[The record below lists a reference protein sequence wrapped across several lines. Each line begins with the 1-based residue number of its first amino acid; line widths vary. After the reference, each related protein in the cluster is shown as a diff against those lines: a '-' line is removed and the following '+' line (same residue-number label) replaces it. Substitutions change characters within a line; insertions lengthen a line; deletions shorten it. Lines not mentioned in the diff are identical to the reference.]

1 MSLIV
6 FFLQKLFP
14 TKKEVDK
21 MFANLRLGTKIT
33 LGFAVVILIF
43 GIVTLIGW
51 RGITSSSEGFTV
63 YRSLARHSNLT
74 GRLQANMLMARMNV
88 KDFIISG
95 SKKDIQ
101 QYRERLDKMKR
112 FLAQSQKEIKN
123 KSRAEKIQFIA
134 DHIKKYEVG
143 FDEVVKL
150 KAKRNDLLDNTL
162 NKIGPQMERTLTAMM
177 KTAEGDNN
185 SRGAYMIGITLRN
198 LLLGRLYVIKFLD
211 TNGVKEVKRVGSEFA
226 EMNDDVQKLEQEITN
241 PKIRELLAG
250 VTKNRDI
257 YFNVFK
263 QLVATI
269 NSRNKI
275 IKGDLDVIGPKVAAL
290 TEQVKLEIKA
300 EQDEMGPILVR
311 RNQKNIWMISLF
323 GLLATIIGILLA
335 VFITRSITR
344 PLNVAIDSL
353 KQGTDQVAAASGQ
366 IAGSSQQ
373 LAEGASEQAAGLEET
388 SSSLEEMASMTR
400 KNSENAGQANI
411 LMNQTNTIVIDAQR
425 LMDDLKTAMNE
436 ISKAS
441 NDTSKIIKT
450 IDEIA
455 FQTNLL
461 ALNAA
466 VEAAR
471 AGEAGAGFAIVA
483 DEVRNL
489 AMRAAAA
496 AKDTEALIA
505 DTVNKVDGGN
515 DLLKSSNET
524 FSQVAESSTKVTQLV
539 NEIAAASKEQSQGV
553 DQISK
558 AVSEMDKVV
567 QANAALSEESASA
580 SEQLN
585 AQAATLKDVT
595 QDLAALARGRDSGDS
610 RTIAHRAE
618 DISSAGNN
626 LKLPSLS

>member
-1 MSLIV
+1 ML
-6 FFLQKLFP
+6 
-14 TKKEVDK
+14 
-21 MFANLRLGTKIT
+21 ANLRLGTKIT

-43 GIVTLIGW
+43 GIVTLVGW
-51 RGITSSSEGFTV
+51 RGITSSSEGFSV

-74 GRLQANMLMARMNV
+74 GRLQANMLMTRMNV
-88 KDFIISG
+88 KNFIISG
-95 SKKDIQ
+95 SKKDIKH
-101 QYRERLDKMKR
+101 YHERLDKMKI
-112 FLAQSQKEIKN
+112 FLAQSREEIKN
-123 KSRAEKIQFIA
+123 KARAEKIKFIA
-134 DHIKKYEVG
+134 DHIKNYEVG
-143 FDEVVKL
+143 FNKVVKL

-162 NKIGPQMERTLTAMM
+162 NKIGPQMERTLTTMM
-177 KTAEGDNN
+177 KSAERDNN
-185 SRGAYMIGITLRN
+185 SRTAYMIGITLRN
-198 LLLGRLYVIKFLD
+198 LLLGRLYVVKFLD
-211 TNGVKEVKRVGSEFA
+211 TNGVKEVKRVESEFA
-226 EMNDDVQKLEQEITN
+226 EMNDDIQKLEQEIIN
-241 PKIRELLAG
+241 PESRQLLAG
-250 VTKNRDI
+250 VAKNRNV
-257 YFNVFK
+257 YFNAFK

-269 NSRNKI
+269 NARNKI

-300 EQDEMGPILVR
+300 EQDNMGPRLVR
-311 RNQKNIWMISLF
+311 RNQRNVWMISIF
-323 GLLATIIGILLA
+323 GLLATVIGILLA

-344 PLNVAIDSL
+344 PLNTAIDSL
-353 KQGTDQVAAASGQ
+353 KQGTDLVAAASGQ

-400 KNSENAGQANI
+400 RNSENAGQASG
-411 LMNQTNTIVIDAQR
+411 LMNQTNTIVAEAQR
-425 LMDDLKTAMNE
+425 MMDDLRTAMNE

-496 AKDTEALIA
+496 AKETETLIA

-524 FSQVAESSTKVTQLV
+524 FSRVAESSTKVTQLV
-539 NEIAAASKEQSQGV
+539 NEIAEASEEQSQGV
-553 DQISK
+553 NQISK

-585 AQAATLKDVT
+585 AQAAALKDVT
-595 QDLAALARGRDSGDS
+595 QDLVALARGRGSGGS
-610 RTIAHRAE
+610 GAAAHRAK
-618 DISSAGNN
+618 DTSLTGNN
-626 LKLPSLS
+626 LKLPSPS

>member
-1 MSLIV
+1 
-6 FFLQKLFP
+6 
-14 TKKEVDK
+14 
-21 MFANLRLGTKIT
+21 MFANMRLGTKIT

-43 GIVTLIGW
+43 GIVTIVGW
-51 RGITSSSEGFTV
+51 RGITGSSEGFTI

-74 GRLQANMLMARMNV
+74 GRLQANMLMTRMNV
-88 KDFIISG
+88 KNFIISG

-101 QYRERLDKMKR
+101 QYHERFDKMKR
-112 FLAQSQKEIKN
+112 FLIQSQKEIKN
-123 KSRAEKIQFIA
+123 KARAEKIKFIVN
-134 DHIKKYEVG
+134 HIKNYEIG
-143 FDEVVKL
+143 FNKVVKL

-162 NKIGPQMERTLTAMM
+162 NKIGPQMERTLTIMM
-177 KTAEGDNN
+177 KSAEQDNN
-185 SRGAYMIGITLRN
+185 PSGAYLTGITLRN

-211 TNGVKEVKRVGSEFA
+211 TNGVKEVKRVESEFA
-226 EMNDDVQKLEQEITN
+226 KINDDIHKLDQEIKN
-241 PKIRELLAG
+241 PKSRQLLAG
-250 VTKNRDI
+250 VKKNRDI
-257 YFNVFK
+257 YFNAFQ

-290 TEQVKLEIKA
+290 TEEVKLGIKA
-300 EQDEMGPILVR
+300 EQDRMGPKLVR
-311 RNQKNIWMISLF
+311 QNQRNIWMISLL

-335 VFITRSITR
+335 IFITRSITR
-344 PLNVAIDSL
+344 PLNAAIDSM

-388 SSSLEEMASMTR
+388 SSSLEEMSSMTR
-400 KNSENAGQANI
+400 HNSDNAGQASI
-411 LMNQTNTIVIDAQR
+411 LMNQTNTIVVDAQK
-425 LMDDLKTAMNE
+425 LMDDLKTAMSE

-496 AKDTEALIA
+496 AKETETLIA
-505 DTVNKVDGGN
+505 HTVNKVDGGN
-515 DLLKSSNET
+515 DLLKSSNKT
-524 FSQVAESSTKVTQLV
+524 FSQVAESSTKVTQLI

-553 DQISK
+553 NQISK

-585 AQAATLKDVT
+585 AQTATLKDVT
-595 QDLAALARGRDSGDS
+595 QDLVALARGRNSGDTS
-610 RTIAHRAE
+610 AVVHRAK
-618 DISSAGNN
+618 DTSPASNN
-626 LKLPSLS
+626 LRLPSPPS

>member
-1 MSLIV
+1 
-6 FFLQKLFP
+6 
-14 TKKEVDK
+14 
-21 MFANLRLGTKIT
+21 MFANMKLGTKIT

-43 GIVTLIGW
+43 GTVTIVGW
-51 RGITSSSEGFTV
+51 LGITGSSAGFTT
-63 YRSLARHSNLT
+63 YRSLARHSNLA
-74 GRLQANMLMARMNV
+74 GRLQANMLMTRMNV
-88 KDFIISG
+88 KNFIISG
-95 SKKDIQ
+95 SKEDIQ
-101 QYRERLDKMKR
+101 QYHEYLNKMKR
-112 FLAQSQKEIKN
+112 FLIQSQKEITNKARAQKIKFIVNHVKN
-123 KSRAEKIQFIA
+123 
-134 DHIKKYEVG
+134 YEFG
-143 FDEVVKL
+143 FDKVVKL

-162 NKIGPQMERTLTAMM
+162 NKIGPQMEITLTTMM
-177 KTAEGDNN
+177 KSAEQDSNTR
-185 SRGAYMIGITLRN
+185 SAYLIGITLRN

-211 TNGVKEVKRVGSEFA
+211 TNAVTDVKRVESEFA
-226 EMNDDVQKLEQEITN
+226 RMNDDVQKLDQEITN
-241 PKIRELLAG
+241 PKSRQLLAG
-250 VTKNRDI
+250 VKKNKDI
-257 YFNVFK
+257 YFNAFQ

-275 IKGDLDVIGPKVAAL
+275 IKGNLDVIGPKVASL

-300 EQDEMGPILVR
+300 EQDRMGPELVR
-311 RNQKNIWMISLF
+311 RNQRNIWMISLF
-323 GLLATIIGILLA
+323 GLLATIIGILFA
-335 VFITRSITR
+335 IFITRSITK
-344 PLNVAIDSL
+344 PLNAAIDSL

-400 KNSENAGQANI
+400 QNSENAGQASI
-411 LMNQTNTIVIDAQR
+411 LMNQTNTTVIDAQK
-425 LMDDLKTAMNE
+425 LMDDLKTAMNG

-496 AKDTEALIA
+496 AKETETLIA

-515 DLLKSSNET
+515 NLLKSSNET
-524 FSQVAESSTKVTQLV
+524 FSLVAESSTKVTQLID
-539 NEIAAASKEQSQGV
+539 EIAAASKEQSQGV
-553 DQISK
+553 NQISK

-585 AQAATLKDVT
+585 AQAAALKDVT
-595 QDLAALARGRDSGDS
+595 QDLAALARGRDSGGTS
-610 RTIAHRAE
+610 ATAHRAK
-618 DISSAGNN
+618 DTSLTGNN
-626 LKLPSLS
+626 LKRPSLS

>member
-1 MSLIV
+1 
-6 FFLQKLFP
+6 
-14 TKKEVDK
+14 
-21 MFANLRLGTKIT
+21 MFANLRLSTKIT
-33 LGFAVVILIF
+33 LGFAAVILIF
-43 GIVTLIGW
+43 GIVSFVGW

-74 GRLQANMLMARMNV
+74 GRLQANMLMTRMHV
-88 KDFIISG
+88 KNFIISG
-95 SKKDIQ
+95 SHKDIQ
-101 QYRERLDKMKR
+101 QYYERLEKMKR
-112 FLAQSQKEIKN
+112 FLSQSQKEIKN
-123 KSRAEKIQFIA
+123 KTRAQKIKFIA
-134 DHIKKYEVG
+134 GHIKNYEAG
-143 FDEVVKL
+143 FEKVVKL

-162 NKIGPQMERTLTAMM
+162 NKIGPQMEKALTTMM
-177 KTAEGDNN
+177 KTAERDNN
-185 SRGAYMIGITLRN
+185 SHGAYMIGITLRN

-211 TNGVKEVKRVGSEFA
+211 TNGVKEVKRVESEFA
-226 EMNDDVQKLEQEITN
+226 GMNDDIQKLDQEITN
-241 PKIRELLAG
+241 PKIRQLLAG

-257 YFNVFK
+257 YFNAFK

-275 IKGDLDVIGPKVAAL
+275 IKGELDVIGPKVAAL
-290 TEQVKLEIKA
+290 TEQVKLGIKA
-300 EQDEMGPILVR
+300 EQDRMGPVLVR
-311 RNQKNIWMISLF
+311 RNQRNIWMITMF
-323 GLLATIIGILLA
+323 GLLATVIGILFA
-335 VFITRSITR
+335 IFITRSITR
-344 PLNVAIDSL
+344 PLNAAVDTL
-353 KQGTDQVAAASGQ
+353 RQGTDQVAAASGQ

-400 KNSENAGQANI
+400 RNSDNAGQASI
-411 LMNQTNTIVIDAQR
+411 LMNQTNTVVIDTQK
-425 LMDDLKTAMNE
+425 LMGDLKTAMDG

-496 AKDTEALIA
+496 AKETETLIA
-505 DTVNKVDGGN
+505 DTVNKVYGGN
-515 DLLKSSNET
+515 DLLKSSSET
-524 FSQVAESSTKVTQLV
+524 FSLVAESSTKVTQLID
-539 NEIAAASKEQSQGV
+539 EIAEASREQSQGV
-553 DQISK
+553 NQISK

-585 AQAATLKDVT
+585 AQAAALKDVT
-595 QDLAALARGRDSGDS
+595 RDLTILARGRGYGGAGAAS
-610 RTIAHRAE
+610 HRAE
-618 DISSAGNN
+618 DISSVNN
-626 LKLPSLS
+626 PKLLSPS

>member
-1 MSLIV
+1 
-6 FFLQKLFP
+6 
-14 TKKEVDK
+14 

-43 GIVTLIGW
+43 GIVTLVGW
-51 RGITSSSEGFTV
+51 RGITSSSEGFTI

-74 GRLQANMLMARMNV
+74 GRLQANMLMTRMNV
-88 KDFIISG
+88 KNFIISG

-101 QYRERLDKMKR
+101 QYHERLDKMKR
-112 FLAQSQKEIKN
+112 FLTQSQKEIKN
-123 KSRAEKIQFIA
+123 EARAEKIKFIA
-134 DHIKKYEVG
+134 DHIKNYEVG
-143 FDEVVKL
+143 FDKVVQL
-150 KAKRNDLLDNTL
+150 KARRNDLLDNTL
-162 NKIGPQMERTLTAMM
+162 NKIGPQMERTLTTMM
-177 KTAEGDNN
+177 KSAEQDNN
-185 SRGAYMIGITLRN
+185 PRIAYLTGITLRN

-211 TNGVKEVKRVGSEFA
+211 TNGIKEVKRVNSEFA
-226 EMNDDVQKLEQEITN
+226 EMNDDVQKLDQEITN
-241 PKIRELLAG
+241 PKSRQLLVG

-257 YFNVFK
+257 YFNAFK

-269 NSRNKI
+269 DSRNKI
-275 IKGDLDVIGPKVAAL
+275 IKDDLDVIGPKVASL
-290 TEQVKLEIKA
+290 TEQVKLKIKA
-300 EQDEMGPILVR
+300 EQDKMGPKLVKQ
-311 RNQKNIWMISLF
+311 NQRNIWMISLF

-344 PLNVAIDSL
+344 PLNAAIDSL

-411 LMNQTNTIVIDAQR
+411 LMNQTNTIVTDAQR
-425 LMDDLKTAMNE
+425 LMDDLKTAMSE

-496 AKDTEALIA
+496 AKETETLIA

-524 FSQVAESSTKVTQLV
+524 FSQVAESSTKVTGLV
-539 NEIAAASKEQSQGV
+539 NEIAEASKEQSQGV
-553 DQISK
+553 NQISK

-595 QDLAALARGRDSGDS
+595 QDLAALTRGRDSGGS
-610 RTIAHRAE
+610 RTTAHSAE

-626 LKLPSLS
+626 LKLSSPS